1 MLDTARLSARSSP
14 KVSFWRRPKAKALA
28 LALVCLTVPP
38 VAARAAEPAE
48 ATPPAKPAWV
58 EKSDKNAQILID
70 LFARF
75 GPEGASQFGVDGYDE
90 KVSDL
95 TPGFIERQIA
105 ATQGGVA
112 ELQKRLAQETDP
124 AVRQDLEILIG
135 SAEDGI
141 EESEVNQR
149 LAVPFFD
156 VHQLV
161 FQGIRSLL
169 DDQIAPERRQA
180 AVARLHKY
188 AGLDPDANG
197 GKPIAVLAADFMRAR
212 LAIPGLIGP
221 TRAEVEKA
229 LQTTATF
236 SDGIGEL
243 FGKYKLTGY
252 EKDYA
257 AVKKQL
263 ADYEAFV
270 RAEVLPRSRTDFR
283 LPPELYAMSLKQVGV
298 DMPIDELV
306 SRAEVSFREIQNE
319 MQTLAPLVA
328 KEKGYSATDYRD
340 VLRELKKNQ
349 IIGEAILPHY
359 QARIKDLERIIRDHH
374 IVTLPDRPMQIRL
387 ASAAESAATP
397 APNMR
402 PPRMIGNT
410 GETGEFVLPLRI
422 PGADGKLIGFD
433 DFTFDAA
440 SWTLTAHEG
449 RPGHELQFASMIEKG
464 VSLARALFAFNSV
477 NAEGWALYA
486 EAEAKPYEPLDGQ
499 LVALQARLLRAARAQ
514 LDPGLQRGTITQEE
528 ATRVL
533 TQDVLMSDAMA
544 LQEVE
549 RYTFRSP
556 GQATAYFCGYQRLME
571 MRTQVER
578 TLGPAFNRQRFNDFI
593 LSQGLLPP
601 SLLKKALFEEFVPRE
616 RATTTAAAHQ

>member
-1 MLDTARLSARSSP
+1 MLDTSRRSVRP
-14 KVSFWRRPKAKALA
+14 RRRAALA
-28 LALVCLTVPP
+28 ALAAITL
-38 VAARAAEPAE
+38 AALAGAAQAAETPKSA
-48 ATPPAKPAWV
+48 PPAKPAWV

-70 LFARF
+70 LFAKF

-90 KVSDL
+90 KITDL
-95 TPGFIERQIA
+95 TPGFVERQTAETRLAI
-105 ATQGGVA
+105 A
-112 ELQKRLAQETDP
+112 ELKKRLAAETDP

-141 EESEVNQR
+141 EASEVNER
-149 LAVPFFD
+149 LVVPYFD
-156 VHQLV
+156 LHQLV
-161 FQGIRSLL
+161 FQGVRALL
-169 DDQIAPERRQA
+169 DDQVAPERRKA

-188 AGLDPDANG
+188 AGLDSAING
-197 GKPIAVLAADFMRAR
+197 GKPITG
-212 LAIPGLIGP
+212 LAIDYIRSRMAVPGLIGP

-229 LQTTATF
+229 LQTTATY

-243 FGKYKLTGY
+243 FRKYKIAGY

-257 AVKKQL
+257 AIKKQL

-270 RAEVLPRSRTDFR
+270 KAEVLPRSRTDFR
-283 LPPELYAMSLKQVGV
+283 LPPELYALALKQVGV
-298 DMPIDELV
+298 DMAVEELV
-306 SRAEVSFREIQNE
+306 ARAEVAFREIQNE

-328 KEKGYSATDYRD
+328 KEKGFTATDYRD

-349 IIGEAILPHY
+349 IVGEAILPHY
-359 QARIKDLERIIRDHH
+359 EARIKDLERIIRDAK
-374 IVTLPDRPMQIRL
+374 IVTLPDRPMRIRL
-387 ASAAESAATP
+387 ASAAESASTP

-410 GETGEFVLPLRI
+410 GEIGEFVLPLRI
-422 PGADGKLIGFD
+422 PGPDGQLIGFD
-433 DFTFDAA
+433 DFTFEAA

-449 RPGHELQFASMIEKG
+449 RPGHELQFAALIEKG

-486 EAEAKPYEPLDGQ
+486 EAEAKPYEPLEGQ

-514 LDPGLQRGTITQEE
+514 LDPGLQLGTITKEE

-533 TQDVLMSDAMA
+533 TRDVVTSDAMA

-578 TLGPAFNRQRFNDFI
+578 TLGPAFDRQRFNDFI
-593 LSQGLLPP
+593 LAQGMLPP
-601 SLLKKALFEEFVPRE
+601 SLLKKALFEDFVPRE
-616 RATTTAAAHQ
+616 KAAAATASR

>member
-1 MLDTARLSARSSP
+1 MLDTSRRSVRP
-14 KVSFWRRPKAKALA
+14 RRRAALA
-28 LALVCLTVPP
+28 ALAAITL
-38 VAARAAEPAE
+38 AALAGAAQAAETPKSA
-48 ATPPAKPAWV
+48 PPAKPAWV

-70 LFARF
+70 LFAKF

-90 KVSDL
+90 KITDL
-95 TPGFIERQIA
+95 TPGFVERQTAETRLAI
-105 ATQGGVA
+105 A
-112 ELQKRLAQETDP
+112 ELKKRLAAETDP

-141 EESEVNQR
+141 EASEVNER
-149 LAVPFFD
+149 LVVPYFD
-156 VHQLV
+156 LHQLV
-161 FQGIRSLL
+161 FQGVRALL
-169 DDQIAPERRQA
+169 DDQVAPERRKA

-188 AGLDPDANG
+188 AGLDSAING
-197 GKPIAVLAADFMRAR
+197 GKPITG
-212 LAIPGLIGP
+212 LAIDYIRSRMAVPGLIGP

-229 LQTTATF
+229 LQTTATY

-243 FGKYKLTGY
+243 FRKYKIAGY

-257 AVKKQL
+257 AIKKQL

-270 RAEVLPRSRTDFR
+270 KAEVLPRSRTDFR
-283 LPPELYAMSLKQVGV
+283 LPPELYALALKQVGV
-298 DMPIDELV
+298 DMAVEELV
-306 SRAEVSFREIQNE
+306 ARAEVAFREIQNE

-328 KEKGYSATDYRD
+328 KEKGFAATDYRD

-349 IIGEAILPHY
+349 IVGEAILPHY
-359 QARIKDLERIIRDHH
+359 EARIKDLERIIRDAK
-374 IVTLPDRPMQIRL
+374 IVTLPDRPMRIRL
-387 ASAAESAATP
+387 ASAAESASTP

-410 GETGEFVLPLRI
+410 GEIGEFVLPLRI
-422 PGADGKLIGFD
+422 PGPDGQLIGFD
-433 DFTFDAA
+433 DFTFEAA

-449 RPGHELQFASMIEKG
+449 RPGHELQFAALIEKG

-486 EAEAKPYEPLDGQ
+486 EAEAKPYEPLEGQ

-514 LDPGLQRGTITQEE
+514 LDPGLQLGTITKEE

-533 TQDVLMSDAMA
+533 TRDVVTSDAMA

-578 TLGPAFNRQRFNDFI
+578 TLGPAFDRQRFNDFI
-593 LSQGLLPP
+593 LAQGMLPP
-601 SLLKKALFEEFVPRE
+601 SLLKKALFEDFVPRE
-616 RATTTAAAHQ
+616 KAAAATASR

>member
-1 MLDTARLSARSSP
+1 MLDTSRRSVRP
-14 KVSFWRRPKAKALA
+14 RRRAALA
-28 LALVCLTVPP
+28 ALAAITL
-38 VAARAAEPAE
+38 AALAGAAQAAETPKSA
-48 ATPPAKPAWV
+48 PPAKPAWV

-70 LFARF
+70 LFAKF

-90 KVSDL
+90 KITDL
-95 TPGFIERQIA
+95 TPGFVERQTAETRLAI
-105 ATQGGVA
+105 A
-112 ELQKRLAQETDP
+112 ELKKRLAAETDP

-141 EESEVNQR
+141 EASEVNER
-149 LAVPFFD
+149 LVVPYFD
-156 VHQLV
+156 LHQLV
-161 FQGIRSLL
+161 FQGVRALL
-169 DDQIAPERRQA
+169 DDQVAPERRKA

-188 AGLDPDANG
+188 AGLDSAING
-197 GKPIAVLAADFMRAR
+197 GKPITGLAMDYIRSRMAV
-212 LAIPGLIGP
+212 PGLIGP

-229 LQTTATF
+229 LQTTATY

-243 FGKYKLTGY
+243 FRKYKIAGY

-257 AVKKQL
+257 AIKKQL

-270 RAEVLPRSRTDFR
+270 KAEVLPRSRTDFR
-283 LPPELYAMSLKQVGV
+283 LPPELYALALKQVGV
-298 DMPIDELV
+298 DMAVEELV
-306 SRAEVSFREIQNE
+306 ARAEVAFREIQNE

-328 KEKGYSATDYRD
+328 KEKGFAATDYRD

-349 IIGEAILPHY
+349 IVGEAILPHY
-359 QARIKDLERIIRDHH
+359 EARIKDLERIIRDAK
-374 IVTLPDRPMQIRL
+374 IVTLPDRPMRIRL
-387 ASAAESAATP
+387 ASAAESASTP

-410 GETGEFVLPLRI
+410 GEIGEFVLPLRI
-422 PGADGKLIGFD
+422 PGPDGQLIGFD
-433 DFTFDAA
+433 DFTFEAA

-449 RPGHELQFASMIEKG
+449 RPGHELQFAALIEKG

-486 EAEAKPYEPLDGQ
+486 EAEAKPYEPLEGQ

-514 LDPGLQRGTITQEE
+514 LDPGLQLGTITKEE

-533 TQDVLMSDAMA
+533 TRDVVTSDAMA

-578 TLGPAFNRQRFNDFI
+578 TLGPAFDRQRFNDFI
-593 LSQGLLPP
+593 LAQGMLPP
-601 SLLKKALFEEFVPRE
+601 SLLKKALFEDFVPHE
-616 RATTTAAAHQ
+616 KAAAATASR